1 MKMINR
7 DAIEDKVMEAIAEHI
22 FSEESMERIGN
33 NMSKAYEELTKS
45 TGYRLQELTNA
56 RNTAER
62 KLNNLYSL
70 IEKGIADAFDIQ
82 RLSQVKKELIAIK
95 KELETIGKNSSL
107 PKMTKSEIIDTLQA
121 LRNDIFIQK
130 DMLAKRQ
137 LISLF
142 VYKVSVYKENIVIEL
157 TTDTISAGVVEA
169 TRQ

>member
-7 DAIEDKVMEAIAEHI
+7 NAIEDKVMEAIAEHI
-22 FSEESMERIGN
+22 FSEESMERICN

-82 RLSQVKKELIAIK
+82 RLSQVKKRAYCDK
-95 KELETIGKNSSL
+95 KRIGSDRKKLLASKNDQ
-107 PKMTKSEIIDTLQA
+107 I
-121 LRNDIFIQK
+121 
-130 DMLAKRQ
+130 
-137 LISLF
+137 
-142 VYKVSVYKENIVIEL
+142 
-157 TTDTISAGVVEA
+157 
-169 TRQ
+169 

>member
-1 MKMINR
+1 
-7 DAIEDKVMEAIAEHI
+7 MEA
-22 FSEESMERIGN
+22 
-33 NMSKAYEELTKS
+33 
-45 TGYRLQELTNA
+45 
-56 RNTAER
+56 
-62 KLNNLYSL
+62 
-70 IEKGIADAFDIQ
+70 
-82 RLSQVKKELIAIK
+82 
-95 KELETIGKNSSL
+95 IGKNSSL

>member
-70 IEKGIADAFDIQ
+70 IEECIADAFDIQ

-95 KELETIGKNSSL
+95 KK
-107 PKMTKSEIIDTLQA
+107 
-121 LRNDIFIQK
+121 
-130 DMLAKRQ
+130 
-137 LISLF
+137 
-142 VYKVSVYKENIVIEL
+142 KVL
-157 TTDTISAGVVEA
+157 
-169 TRQ
+169 